1 MQQFKKMSQQQKQS
15 KDVYREAILLAVLKR
30 TYAEITQFIQTFA
43 SIVLCIV
50 WHSSD
55 KYYAYNRT
63 DL

>member
-1 MQQFKKMSQQQKQS
+1 MSQQEKQS
-15 KDVYREAILLAVLKR
+15 KDVYSEAILLAVLKC
-30 TYAEITQFIQTFA
+30 TYAGITQWIQTFA

-63 DL
+63 DLWVS